1 MPKKYKVTITDIEIA
16 ICKDIVT
23 RGYHS
28 GEKRNRARALILL
41 NDDETDA
48 EVAGVLGMSLRGI
61 EALRKRFID
70 EGFETVLNGKPRGHR
85 PCILNDEDKA
95 RLVQLSCEI
104 TEDGAKRWTLRE
116 MSKRIRELCGKI
128 VSHETIRKTL
138 KMHKC

>member
-28 GEKRNRARALILL
+28 AEKRNRARALILL